1 MTKRLTRDDIQQLD
15 RLYRMQLMNTLP
27 GIKNASLIG
36 TQDREGRS
44 NLAIFNSVV
53 HIGANPPYLGFI
65 LRPLTVNRQTYQ
77 NLKATGAFTLNMV
90 TRSMLQAAHQTSAK
104 YAPGE
109 SEFAATGLTEW
120 YQDNLPAPY
129 VAESPVRIGLTFAEE
144 QHIKANDT
152 WLIVGAVQEIFFP
165 QEAVLETGH
174 LQLEQLATIGVAGL
188 DSYYELEFLERL
200 AYARPVE

>member
-1 MTKRLTRDDIQQLD
+1 MTKRLTRNDIKQLD

-36 TQDREGRS
+36 TQDQEGQS

-77 NLKATGAFTLNMV
+77 NLKATGAFTINMV
-90 TRSMLQAAHQTSAK
+90 TRNMVQQAHQTSAK
-104 YAPGE
+104 YKPGE
-109 SEFAATGLTEW
+109 SEFAATGLSEW
-120 YQDNLPAPY
+120 QSDNGLPAPY
-129 VAESPVRIGLTFAEE
+129 VAESPVRIGLTFEEE

-152 WLIVGAVQEIFFP
+152 WLIIGAVQEVFFP
-165 QEAVLETGH
+165 EDVVLDTGQVQLEKLETV
-174 LQLEQLATIGVAGL
+174 GVAGL
-188 DSYYELEFLERL
+188 DGYYGLEFLERL
-200 AYARPVE
+200 AYARP